1 MSGQLIRFGRFALL
15 YEEGFI
21 RYIRCG
27 SFEVVRMI
35 YFALRDSNWVT
46 AGIVRSN
53 EKITTNEDG
62 FQISYTATNTVDRKN
77 VFEWNVRIS
86 GDKSGE
92 IEFSVDGHALDVYTR
107 NRAGICVLHPVRET
121 VNKLVEVTRL
131 DGSVYESRFPATINP
146 HQPFLDITRMKWHL
160 EGKARAELVFEGDIF
175 ETEDQRNWS
184 DTSFKTYSTP
194 LTIPFPVTLK
204 PGDKVNQKVRLKITE
219 AEAITT
225 PFTKDVTVT
234 IDESTKGPFPK
245 IGALFPGRDF
255 SSHRDIG
262 MLADL
267 GLDHIHIEVNF
278 HKVDWKEH
286 LSEGLAEAASI
297 SAAAFVQLIVG
308 NDPSKEWDLF
318 VKVLSE
324 EQMKSITKLA
334 FSPLDRK
341 GNVDV
346 ILSQVLSKARTA
358 FPHARIGAGVRSYFT
373 ELNRNRFDYSGI
385 DFVIYPV
392 NPQAHAKDSLTV
404 IENLPAQGDAV
415 RSAATFAI
423 GKKVHVGPV
432 SLRARF
438 NPEAISESKEDE
450 SVLPSRYDVRHA
462 TALAA
467 GWAMGSIKYLSE
479 AGAEAIT
486 LFESHGMAG
495 YFLGDDD
502 WKHKDFQTDLKMFPV
517 YDALL
522 SLRKLK
528 PSIIIKSDSSQ
539 PLVCSSLVLDG
550 DNGRYLVLVNHTDVG
565 ISVTVADKIY
575 HVNGWEISI
584 TLLVK

>member
-1 MSGQLIRFGRFALL
+1 MSGQVIRFGRFSLL
-15 YEEGFI
+15 YEEGFV
-21 RYIRCG
+21 RYVRCG
-27 SFEVVRMI
+27 SFEIVRMI

-46 AGIVRSN
+46 AGVARSN
-53 EKITTNEDG
+53 ENVTVTDDG
-62 FQISYTATNTVDRKN
+62 FDISYIATNVVGSKN
-77 VFEWNVRIS
+77 VFQWEVKIS
-86 GDKSGE
+86 GNKSGE
-92 IEFSVDGHALDVYTR
+92 ITFAVDGKALDKYTR
-107 NRAGICVLHPVRET
+107 NRAGICVLHPIRET
-121 VNKLVEVTRL
+121 VNKTVEVTRP
-131 DGSVYESRFPATINP
+131 DGSVHESKFPATINP
-146 HQPFLDITRMKWHL
+146 HQPFLDITRMKWQL
-160 EGKARAELVFEGDIF
+160 EGKASAELVFEGDIF

-194 LTIPFPVTLK
+194 LTIPYPVMLK
-204 PGDKVNQKVRLKITE
+204 PGDRVYQKVRLKILN
-219 AEAITT
+219 AESVTS
-225 PFTKDVTVT
+225 PFTKDVIVT
-234 IDESTKGPFPK
+234 IDESRKTAFPK

-255 SSHRDIG
+255 SSHKDIG
-262 MLADL
+262 LLADL
-267 GLDHIHIEVNF
+267 GLDHIHIEINF
-278 HKVDWKEH
+278 HTETWKEH
-286 LSEGLAEAASI
+286 LSEGFAEAKAVSAS
-297 SAAAFVQLIVG
+297 AFVQLIFG
-308 NDPSKEWDLF
+308 NAPAKEWDQFINQL
-318 VKVLSE
+318 KAE
-324 EQMKSITKLA
+324 EIKQVTKLA

-341 GNVDV
+341 GNVDD
-346 ILSQVLSKARTA
+346 LLRAVLPKARA
-358 FPHARIGAGVRSYFT
+358 VFPHASIGAGVRSYFT
-373 ELNRNRFDYSGI
+373 ELNRNRFDYSAI

-392 NPQAHAKDSLTV
+392 NPQAHARDSLTV
-404 IENLPAQGDAV
+404 IENLPAQTDAV
-415 RSAATFAI
+415 RSAGAFAT

-438 NPEAISESKEDE
+438 NPDATSESNEDE
-450 SVLPSRYDVRHA
+450 SVLPLRYDIRLT

-467 GWAMGSIKYLSE
+467 GWAMGSIKYLAE

-502 WKHKDFQTDLKMFPV
+502 WKHKEFHTDLKLFPI

-565 ISVTVADKIY
+565 ITVKLADKIY

-584 TLLVK
+584 TAFPQ